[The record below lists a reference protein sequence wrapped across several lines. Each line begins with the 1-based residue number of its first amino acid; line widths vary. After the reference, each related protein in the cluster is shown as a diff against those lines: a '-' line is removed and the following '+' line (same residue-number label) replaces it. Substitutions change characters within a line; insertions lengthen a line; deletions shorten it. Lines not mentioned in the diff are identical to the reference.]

1 MINEVSEINPIQ
13 LSGKSSIYRNVFI
26 KNLSNDIIKVTL
38 WGNQALKFSYEAIY
52 DQKIQHVVVVLFVGC
67 LPKEYK
73 GSVYLSGGAACHW
86 YFNPSI
92 NEAQPYYQ
100 RDIFHVSKNY
110 TIHNENVTIKLPPL
124 TNEQAAFVSPPETQH
139 KDLKE
144 LLESEP
150 LTLPEEG
157 FKCTVTITRL
167 LDDQPWWYKACN
179 TCPNKP
185 SMRSSV
191 SSCPTCGSTD
201 AIIRYKLNFMATD
214 DTAEMLMFCFDN
226 VAKRIIGK
234 TCTSLLTSVT
244 DASNIRPD
252 LAAIVS
258 LKFTFVV
265 VYNLMSFQNQEKELL
280 IKSVIASHGRDLS
293 LPSTKLSI
301 PMHPSTP
308 TKLLSRTRQA
318 ISPSTALSNLSTSIS
333 LEQHSSFEA
342 GDSLEDQNPQS
353 FESPPK
359 RTKHKSLRFDC
370 GEDATN
376 KDQCMI
382 ISLIS
387 CTV

>member
-201 AIIRYKLNFMATD
+201 AIIR
-214 DTAEMLMFCFDN
+214 
-226 VAKRIIGK
+226 KRTPNQVSHSFTWKRPILAINQIEH
-234 TCTSLLTSVT
+234 SNASVN
-244 DASNIRPD
+244 SN
-252 LAAIVS
+252 
-258 LKFTFVV
+258 K
-265 VYNLMSFQNQEKELL
+265 
-280 IKSVIASHGRDLS
+280 
-293 LPSTKLSI
+293 
-301 PMHPSTP
+301 
-308 TKLLSRTRQA
+308 
-318 ISPSTALSNLSTSIS
+318 TSIENKTGNFTLYGIVQPIYIHFS
-333 LEQHSSFEA
+333 RGSIVHGNKMMGLVF
-342 GDSLEDQNPQS
+342 LILVTM
-353 FESPPK
+353 
-359 RTKHKSLRFDC
+359 RTNFCL
-370 GEDATN
+370 T
-376 KDQCMI
+376 
-382 ISLIS
+382 
-387 CTV
+387 